1 MNKSSEMQCIKDFK
15 VKLSPKH
22 LMNCQR
28 NLFDTLSKK
37 EFAKKFNKLKKREDN
52 VKFNKQVAEMLRKL
66 SELVNNVFMN
76 KL

>member
-1 MNKSSEMQCIKDFK
+1 MNRSSEMQCMKDFK

-28 NLFDTLSKK
+28 NLFDILSKK
-37 EFAKKFNKLKKREDN
+37 GYAKKFNKLKKREDN
-52 VKFNKQVAEMLRKL
+52 VKFSKQVAEMLRKL